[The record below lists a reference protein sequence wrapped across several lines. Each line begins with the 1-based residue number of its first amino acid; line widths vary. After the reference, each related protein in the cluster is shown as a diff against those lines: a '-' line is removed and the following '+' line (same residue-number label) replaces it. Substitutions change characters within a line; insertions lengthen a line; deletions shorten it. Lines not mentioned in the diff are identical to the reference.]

1 MARRRDF
8 QVEGALALVTGA
20 GSGIGRDVARILATH
35 GARVLAVDLDG
46 DAAEKAAAMCG
57 EIGPGSHGLACD
69 VGDPGAVAALA
80 ERVHGTWAPL
90 DLLVNNAGVGLSG
103 RLGEMTVEDWQWIR
117 RVNLDGVVHGCL
129 AFGPAM
135 VERGHGHVV
144 NMSSALAYTPRAT
157 EVAYATTK
165 AGVLTFSQG
174 LRADW
179 RPRGVGV
186 SAVCPGVVNTPIID
200 ATRFVG
206 ERSATRDRMV
216 KVFRRGHPP
225 ELVAR
230 EVLRAVREDRVAV
243 FPGAEARLGWWAH
256 RLLPMRAHQFIARRD
271 P

>member
-20 GSGIGRDVARILATH
+20 GSGIGYEVARILATH

-46 DAAEKAAAMCG
+46 DAAEKAAVMCG
-57 EIGPGSHGLACD
+57 EIGPESHGLACD
-69 VGDPGAVAALA
+69 VGDPDAVAALA

-90 DLLVNNAGVGLSG
+90 DLLVNNAGVGLSSG
-103 RLGEMTVEDWQWIR
+103 LADMTVDDWQWIR

-157 EVAYATTK
+157 EVAYSTTK
-165 AGVLTFSQG
+165 AGVLTFSQS

-179 RPRGVGV
+179 RPRGVSV
-186 SAVCPGVVNTPIID
+186 SAVCPGVIDTPIVES
-200 ATRFVG
+200 TRFLG
-206 ERSATRDRMV
+206 ERSAKRDRMV
-216 KVFRRGHPP
+216 KAFRRGHPP

-230 EVLRAVREDRVAV
+230 EVLRSVREDRIVV
-243 FPGAEARLGWWAH
+243 FPGVEARLGWWAH
-256 RLLPMRAHQFIARRD
+256 RLLPLRVHQFIARRD